1 MIKKIA
7 VLIFLLSI
15 TIQATY
21 AAPLEIE
28 KVEKKAVLISE
39 LDNPAV
45 FDFIINN
52 SDGPQKAEIYSFVGI
67 SFEPAGFFDLSMGQ
81 NELEVKVYPNEE
93 IRLKE
98 GNFGFAYEIK
108 GGISGITKD
117 TIAIKIVGLKDLLNV
132 RANDL
137 NVGNDKINLVVTNT
151 QNTDLENANIHFTS
165 SFFDEQKSVSLKP
178 FESVNL
184 SLNIDKEKI
193 KSLVYGSYVFNSEIS
208 LGNSS
213 AEVESTLNYASKEES
228 SVSKTGKGFIIRKTT
243 YTRTNTGNTAL
254 SGKIEITKDV
264 LSRLF
269 TTNSAAPLQVER
281 QSFSAKY
288 IWEKSLQPG
297 ESYSIISTTNYTFP
311 FILILLIV
319 VVALLV
325 KLYVKTNLVVDKRVS
340 YVKTKGGEF
349 ALKVKLH
356 VKAKKYIEN
365 VQLIDRLPGMTRLY
379 EKFGV
384 MPDKIDAA
392 TKRLFWNVERLNAGE
407 ERVYSYIIYS
417 KVRVVG
423 RFELPAATATYLR
436 EGKTEQVFSNRT
448 FFVAETGR
456 TDGNWFELITLL
468 IMH

>member
-1 MIKKIA
+1 
-7 VLIFLLSI
+7 
-15 TIQATY
+15 
-21 AAPLEIE
+21 
-28 KVEKKAVLISE
+28 
-39 LDNPAV
+39 
-45 FDFIINN
+45 
-52 SDGPQKAEIYSFVGI
+52 
-67 SFEPAGFFDLSMGQ
+67 
-81 NELEVKVYPNEE
+81 
-93 IRLKE
+93 
-98 GNFGFAYEIK
+98 
-108 GGISGITKD
+108 
-117 TIAIKIVGLKDLLNV
+117 
-132 RANDL
+132 
-137 NVGNDKINLVVTNT
+137 DKINLVVTNT

-456 TDGNWFELITLL
+456 TDGN
-468 IMH
+468 

>member
-7 VLIFLLSI
+7 VLILLLSVTMQI
-15 TIQATY
+15 AS
-21 AAPLEIE
+21 AASLEVE
-28 KVEKKAVLISE
+28 KVEKKGVLISE
-39 LDNPAV
+39 LSDPAV
-45 FDFIINN
+45 FDFVINN
-52 SDGPQKAEIYSFVGI
+52 PDGFQRAEIYSFVGV
-67 SFEPAGFFDLSMGQ
+67 SFEPSSFFNLTNGQ
-81 NELEVKVYPNEE
+81 NKLEVKVYPNEE
-93 IRLKE
+93 VRLKK

-108 GGISGITKD
+108 GDISGITKD
-117 TIAIKIVGLKDLLNV
+117 TITIKIVDLKDLLNI

-137 NVGNDKINLVVTNT
+137 NVNDDKINLIVTNT
-151 QNTDLENANIHFTS
+151 QNIGLENANLHFTS
-165 SFFDEQKSVSLKP
+165 SFFDEQKSISLKP
-178 FESVNL
+178 FESINL
-184 SLNIDKEKI
+184 SLNVDKEKI
-193 KSLVYGSYVFNSEIS
+193 KNLVYGSYVFNSEIS
-208 LGNSS
+208 LENAS
-213 AEVESTLNYASKEES
+213 AEVESTLNYVSKEES
-228 SVSKTGKGFIIRKTT
+228 SVSKTGSGFIIRKIT
-243 YTRTNTGNTAL
+243 YTRANTGNTAL

-269 TTNSAAPLQVER
+269 TINSATPIQVKR
-281 QSFSAKY
+281 QAFSATY

-297 ESYSIISTTNYTFP
+297 ESYSITSTTNYTFP

-365 VQLIDRLPGMTRLY
+365 VQLIDRLPGMTQLY

-384 MPDKIDAA
+384 MPDKIDHA

-423 RFELPAATATYLR
+423 RFELPSATATYLR

-456 TDGNWFELITLL
+456 TDGN
-468 IMH
+468 